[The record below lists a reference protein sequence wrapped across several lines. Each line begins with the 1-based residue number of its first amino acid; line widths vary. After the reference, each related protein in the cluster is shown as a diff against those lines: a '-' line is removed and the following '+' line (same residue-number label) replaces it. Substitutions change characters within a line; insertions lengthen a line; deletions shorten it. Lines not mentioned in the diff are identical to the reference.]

1 MIITRRNTVNK
12 ENVTNQ
18 KVLHTYEKGLP
29 PYKQDLLIY
38 TKKDS
43 FIYTKN
49 PRQNGD
55 SKFSRQIATANSCGK
70 FSRQILAANS
80 HGKFLR
86 QISSANSIQKMVWS
100 NPLCGRASR
109 VKIKRKP
116 VTKQKLWGLISI
128 ISKTNISNISEISFS
143 WKWLAPIV
151 LAVLIIQL
159 PSRKGARYGFNV
171 PNCYLKTKAKYEQDK
186 KYFSD

>member
-86 QISSANSIQKMVWS
+86 QISSANSIQEMVWS
-100 NPLCGRASR
+100 NPPCGRASR

-143 WKWLAPIV
+143 WKWLTPIV
-151 LAVLIIQL
+151 FAVWIIQL
-159 PSRKGARYGFNV
+159 PSRKGTRYGFNV